1 MSAFIT
7 CLADDSILS
16 EHYNRQLEEIIDQLL
31 EEYDLIGGEVGVII
45 ADDQYL
51 RSLNQKFRA
60 KDTPTDVLSFCFLES
75 VNETVEHEK
84 DYEGGEFAVGDI
96 YISAERA
103 REQAK
108 QARHSVEKEVLL
120 LAVHGML
127 HLLGFDHDHHADAR
141 LMHHKEKK
149 LLQRIDQNEPG
160 EE

>member
-1 MSAFIT
+1 VSAFIT
-7 CLADDSILS
+7 CLADDGILA
-16 EHYNRQLEEIIDQLL
+16 EHYNRKLVEIIDQLL
-31 EEYDLIGGEVGVII
+31 EEYDLTGGEVGIII

-51 RSLNQKFRA
+51 HSLNQKFRA

-75 VNETVEHEK
+75 VNGTVEHEQN
-84 DYEGGEFAVGDI
+84 YEGGEFAVGDI

-127 HLLGFDHDHHADAR
+127 HLLGYDHDHHVDAQ
-141 LMHHKEKK
+141 LMQQKEKE

-160 EE
+160 EK